1 MAQPTVSDVHLDT
14 ALTQLSVAYIQDL
27 RNFIATKVFPIVPV
41 DHKTDVY
48 WKYPKGDWLRDEA
61 QRRGPATESAGGGYT
76 LTRDSF
82 NCDVWAFHK
91 DIDHQTR
98 ANADS
103 AFNLDRDATEF
114 VTRRLLLREEKVWI
128 STFFNASA
136 GWGTN
141 WTSGGGDFV
150 AWDDPVNS
158 NPVMDVDAAKTI
170 ILGTTG
176 YEPNTLVLSY
186 PVYTKLRQ
194 HPDIIDRLKYTNQ
207 VTGRTITAEMLASMF
222 DVDQVLVSRAV
233 ENTGEEGAADD
244 IDFVMGKHALL
255 TYVAPSAGTLQPS
268 GGYTFL
274 WRGVSGG
281 MGQDVGISRF
291 YMDAIKS
298 WRVEGEVAF
307 DMKMIGSDLGVFLQD
322 VVS

>member
-1 MAQPTVSDVHLDT
+1 MAQPTVSDVHLDM
-14 ALTQLSVAYIQDL
+14 ALTNLSVAYIQDL
-27 RNFIATKVFPIVPV
+27 RNFIATEVFPIVPV
-41 DHKTDVY
+41 DHKTDVF

-61 QRRGPATESAGGGYT
+61 RRRAPATESAGGGYT

-82 NCDVWAFHK
+82 SCDVWAFHK

-103 AFNLDRDATEF
+103 PFNLDNDATQF
-114 VTRRLLLREEKVWI
+114 VTRRLMLREEKVWV
-128 STFFNASA
+128 SSFFNASA

-141 WTSGGGDFV
+141 WNSSGDFV

-158 NPVMDVDAAKTI
+158 DPVGDVDAAKTI
-170 ILGTTG
+170 ILSTTG

-194 HPDIIDRLKYTNQ
+194 HPDIIDRMKYTSQ
-207 VTGRTITAEMLASMF
+207 VTGRSITESILAAMF
-222 DVDQVLVSRAV
+222 DVDRVMVSRAV
-233 ENTGEEGAADD
+233 ENAGAEGATDD

-255 TYVAPSAGTLQPS
+255 LYTAPSAGILQPS

-281 MGQDVGISRF
+281 MGENVGISRF
-291 YMDAIKS
+291 YMDQIKS
-298 WRVEGEVAF
+298 WRVEGEIAF
-307 DMKMIGSDLGVFLQD
+307 DMKMIGSDLGVFLED